1 MATFN
6 PGMKTSI
13 KGMIRMLN
21 IHNSGSYIHLPL
33 VGILFPHATS
43 TVFDTPTRV
52 CKSFIVTSMVTLKR
66 WFARERSIQKTICM
80 NFLSTVFYMLSIY
93 CYRYLKIDR

>member
-52 CKSFIVTSMVTLKR
+52 CKSL
-66 WFARERSIQKTICM
+66 
-80 NFLSTVFYMLSIY
+80 L
-93 CYRYLKIDR
+93 